1 MSVVSTSALA
11 IIFCSLLA
19 SSLIDLKQRIIP
31 NELVILVAVCGL
43 CACLSTRPSE
53 VGWNLLVAAGVFTA
67 LAFCYH
73 RNWLGGGDVKLISAL
88 TLAVPVHQVGPLI
101 VDISVAGAVLC
112 CAYLAAGFALKT
124 FRAVPAGPTL
134 PSTQGPFSAWLRCES
149 ERIMEGRSVPYA
161 LAILGGFVYHAFT
174 EFAPCSHAI
183 FCSF

>member
-1 MSVVSTSALA
+1 VSVISTSALA

-19 SSLIDLKQRIIP
+19 SSLIDLKHRIIP

-43 CACLSTRPSE
+43 SACLLTRPSE
-53 VGWNLLVAAGVFTA
+53 VGWSLLIAAGVFIA
-67 LAFCYH
+67 LAFCY
-73 RNWLGGGDVKLISAL
+73 RCNWLGGGDVKLISAL

-112 CAYLAAGFALKT
+112 CAYLAAGFALKS
-124 FRAVPAGPTL
+124 FRAVPAGPT
-134 PSTQGPFSAWLRCES
+134 PQSTQGPFSAWLRCES

-183 FCSF
+183 SCSF